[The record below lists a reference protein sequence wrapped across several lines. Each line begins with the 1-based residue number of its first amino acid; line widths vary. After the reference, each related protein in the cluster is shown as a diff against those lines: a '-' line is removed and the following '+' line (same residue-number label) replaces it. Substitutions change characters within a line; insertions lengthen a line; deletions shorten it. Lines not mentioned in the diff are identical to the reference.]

1 MHCNCESDLWCVQD
15 KDIDELDTC
24 DIEDDEE
31 LYLAVDESNEYDGDD
46 LCNLSADDN
55 VEPVDNADD
64 VISELES
71 LFEVQHLYSVFLEL
85 LRRLRTHCL
94 LFISQTKS
102 G

>member
-71 LFEVQHLYSVFLEL
+71 LFEVQHLYSVF
-85 LRRLRTHCL
+85 
-94 LFISQTKS
+94 FQNS
-102 G
+102 